1 MKIIEAL
8 RMRFGGASA
17 MQATAS
23 TSNMFPMTFCGSSAK
38 LPRCGPLLP
47 RGNNFQSLHI
57 LTMGGNGTHRRFG
70 GSLVPP
76 CSWAIPQWN
85 STDFELREL
94 ISLTGESLPE
104 GKCPDTPCSHNLH
117 EKTCLK
123 RAVGF
128 SRILNSARSIGPCS
142 PTFSCV
148 YSPSFST

>member
-1 MKIIEAL
+1 
-8 RMRFGGASA
+8 MRPFAWDSA
-17 MQATAS
+17 
-23 TSNMFPMTFCGSSAK
+23 G
-38 LPRCGPLLP
+38 LPRCRQQLP
-47 RGNNFQSLHI
+47 QATCSQWPSADLPQSFRDVDPCFREGIISNLCI
-57 LTMGGNGTHRRFG
+57 SWLCGENGTHRRFG